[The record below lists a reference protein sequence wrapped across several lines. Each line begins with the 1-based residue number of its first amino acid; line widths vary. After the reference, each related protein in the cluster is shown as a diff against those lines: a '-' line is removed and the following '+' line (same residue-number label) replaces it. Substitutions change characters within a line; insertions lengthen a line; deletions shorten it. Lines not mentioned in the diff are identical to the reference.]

1 MGSFSMWHW
10 LIVLA
15 IVLLLFGRGK
25 IPELMGD
32 VAKGIKNFKKGLKDD
47 DETRG
52 ISRSQRAIEQRHAGA
67 HVRTVVDRR
76 LCRPVCCQ
84 LLQFRQSGADSE
96 GGKVERRGRV
106 RHAGK

>member
-32 VAKGIKNFKKGLKDD
+32 VAKGIKSFKKGMNDEDAPESTTAKTVDHKA
-47 DETRG
+47 DET
-52 ISRSQRAIEQRHAGA
+52 
-67 HVRTVVDRR
+67 
-76 LCRPVCCQ
+76 
-84 LLQFRQSGADSE
+84 
-96 GGKVERRGRV
+96 K
-106 RHAGK
+106 

>member
-32 VAKGIKNFKKGLKDD
+32 VAKGIKSFKKGMAD
-47 DETRG
+47 DETAAA
-52 ISRSQRAIEQRHAGA
+52 SSEPAKSIEQPAA
-67 HVRTVVDRR
+67 S
-76 LCRPVCCQ
+76 P
-84 LLQFRQSGADSE
+84 ADAEKAKS
-96 GGKVERRGRV
+96 
-106 RHAGK
+106 